1 MLELMTSMSE
11 VRGQSKVRAFPP
23 IVLFLLLLIFIFCS
37 KSSCPLLTISSAAFR
52 HYLVGL
58 YFLWLVLVEEILA
71 FPFWPQLLIFFF
83 IYCFFFFL
91 NVCLT
96 LKGKKWQ
103 YFLCFTPSTGDG
115 PSLSLVLLVL
125 YLLKGAS
132 PSISSLMVGVL
143 SLL

>member
-1 MLELMTSMSE
+1 MTSMSE
-11 VRGQSKVRAFPP
+11 VRGQSKVRASPP

-71 FPFWPQLLIFFF
+71 FPFWPQLLIFFL

-96 LKGKKWQ
+96 LKGKNGNI
-103 YFLCFTPSTGDG
+103 FCASHP
-115 PSLSLVLLVL
+115 PLVT
-125 YLLKGAS
+125 A
-132 PSISSLMVGVL
+132 PP
-143 SLL
+143 

>member
-71 FPFWPQLLIFFF
+71 FPFWPQLLIFFL
-83 IYCFFFFL
+83 IYCFFFFFKCVF
-91 NVCLT
+91 NI
-96 LKGKKWQ
+96 KRKKWQ

>member
-1 MLELMTSMSE
+1 MTGAGAHDLN

-71 FPFWPQLLIFFF
+71 FPFWPQLLIYFFNLL
-83 IYCFFFFL
+83 FFFFFKCVFNIKRKKMAIFSVL
-91 NVCLT
+91 HT
-96 LKGKKWQ
+96 LHW
-103 YFLCFTPSTGDG
+103 
-115 PSLSLVLLVL
+115 
-125 YLLKGAS
+125 
-132 PSISSLMVGVL
+132 
-143 SLL
+143 